1 MTLEPQSSESQTS
14 ESRSSEVV
22 EQSKHQIRTAMAEV
36 AELAGSDIN
45 PQEFYE
51 GFLARLISTLAAAGG
66 AVWTIRPD
74 GTSFD
79 IPTESFLPRTG
90 LPHDAGARRLRA
102 DCLGRVFNSGEAVLV
117 QPGARFDDAAGGGNP
132 TPYLMVQAQLR
143 SKRKAY
149 GVVEILQWPGDSS
162 DVEYGYLQFVMQMCE
177 LAVEYLTA
185 REVVGLT
192 ERETLWTRFEQFGHA
207 VHQSLE
213 LQETTYTLANEA
225 CRLIECDRVSVAIW
239 QRNRSRIVAVSGQD
253 TVETRADIVR
263 LLTELTDAVLATGE
277 PLWYVG
283 ARRVLPPQIEE
294 ALQAYIDESH
304 TRTLAILPLFKPR
317 PEQAE
322 EETSPAPEILGA
334 LIVER
339 IDKEGISDAMRQR
352 IELVCRH
359 GAPAVANALT
369 HDRVFLM
376 PVWRALAKTRWFVE
390 ARRLPKTLAACGALL
405 VALVALW
412 VIPADFR
419 ITARGTLQAV
429 ERRDVFV
436 HEAGV
441 VSEVLVNAGEPVTLG
456 QELVR
461 LKSRDLEVAITE
473 LRGRMAATLEQLTSI
488 RRTQGESRLS
498 FDERNR
504 FSGQFSQLQKT
515 YDSLSEQLGLLQ
527 AKQKLLSVAS
537 PLDGIVVTWDV
548 KNRLLG
554 RPVEKGQLLLSL
566 ANPRKEWEL
575 ELMVPE
581 AHAGFVAQAWQEAQR
596 DKRELEVSYILA
608 TNPATVH
615 TGKVLAVQPSAE
627 VRGDEGNTVL
637 VRVAIDRQALKATEL
652 RRGATVSGRIYCGRR
667 ALVFVWFH
675 DVLAFVRSKILFRL

>member
-1 MTLEPQSSESQTS
+1 MSTEPLSSEA
-14 ESRSSEVV
+14 V
-22 EQSKHQIRTAMAEV
+22 EQTRQQIRSVMAEI
-36 AELAGSDIN
+36 AALARSDVD
-45 PQEFYE
+45 PQAFYD
-51 GFLARLISTLAAAGG
+51 GFLARVVSTMAAAGG
-66 AVWTIRPD
+66 AVWTVGQD
-74 GTSFD
+74 GTSF
-79 IPTESFLPRTG
+79 ELPAAGHLPQSG
-90 LPHDAGARRLRA
+90 LPQDAEGQRLHA
-102 DCLGRVFNSGEAVLV
+102 QCIGRVFSTGEAALV
-117 QPGARFDDAAGGGNP
+117 PAATRSADGAAGGNP
-132 TPYLMVQAQLR
+132 THYLLVLAQLR
-143 SKRKAY
+143 SKRQPY
-149 GVVEILQWPGDSS
+149 GVVEIFQRPGATPATQR
-162 DVEYGYLQFVMQMCE
+162 GYLQFLIQMCD
-177 LAVEYLTA
+177 LAAEYLTA
-185 REVVGLT
+185 RELVGLA
-192 ERETLWTRFEQFGHA
+192 ERETLWSRFEQFGHA

-213 LQETTYTLANEA
+213 VQETTYTLANEA
-225 CRLIECDRVSVAIW
+225 CRLIECDRVSIAIR

-253 TVETRADIVR
+253 TVDTRADIVR

-277 PLWYVG
+277 SLWYVG
-283 ARRVLPPQIEE
+283 SSSDLPPQIEE
-294 ALQAYIDESH
+294 ALHAYIDESH
-304 TRTLAILPLFKPR
+304 TRTLAIVPLTKP
-317 PEQAE
+317 QAE
-322 EETSPAPEILGA
+322 RPDEDTPLKPEILGA

-339 IDKEGISDAMRQR
+339 IDREGLPDTMRQR

-359 GAPAVANALT
+359 GTSAMANALT

-376 PVWRALAKTRWFVE
+376 PVWRTLGKTRWFVE
-390 ARRLPKTLAACGALL
+390 AQRLPKTLAVCGALL
-405 VALVALW
+405 VMLVALCI
-412 VIPADFR
+412 IPADFR
-419 ITARGTLQAV
+419 ITAHGTLQTA

-441 VSEVLVNAGEPVTLG
+441 VSEVLVNAGQRVTLG

-504 FSGQFSQLQKT
+504 FSGQFAQLQKT

-566 ANPRKEWEL
+566 ANPQKEWEL

-581 AHAGFVAQAWQEAQR
+581 AHAGYVTQAWQEASR
-596 DKRELEVSYILA
+596 DKRDLEVSYILA
-608 TNPATVH
+608 TNPASVH

-627 VRGDEGNTVL
+627 VRGEEGNTVL
-637 VRVAIDRQALKATEL
+637 VRVEIDRQALDPAEL
-652 RRGATVSGRIYCGRR
+652 RPGASVSGRIYCGRR
-667 ALVFVWFH
+667 ALGYVWFH
-675 DVLAFVRSKILFRL
+675 DVLAFIRSKILFRL